1 MAQEKEKLSQAF
13 LDDETAE
20 AEAMPTPSGSGDKA
34 PSKAKKRPVPSKA
47 KKGKV
52 EPTRRKAKKEKQ
64 TRYSNGSDTQTLTQ
78 FRRALG
84 DELKKR
90 IYVKKGGWSC
100 CARTHSVMKDVPNN
114 LFVDL
119 VVPNATSI
127 VPPNIGLSNLAEY
140 EVVLATVDSTD
151 KIGEIFGPSKI
162 KPCNTTGSRFYGTWY
177 ADKMDLVYLPSKN
190 ELRCW
195 WTMSEPEHP
204 SFSGDPDYPKDSGE
218 A

>member
-13 LDDETAE
+13 LDDEMAE
-20 AEAMPTPSGSGDKA
+20 VEAMPTTSGSGDQA
-34 PSKAKKRPVPSKA
+34 PSKAKKRTVPAKA

-52 EPTRRKAKKEKQ
+52 GPTKAKKAKSA
-64 TRYSNGSDTQTLTQ
+64 RYANGRDTQTLTQ

-90 IYVKKGGWSC
+90 IYVKKEGWAC
-100 CARTHSVMKDVPNN
+100 VARTRSVMKDVPNN

-119 VVPNATSI
+119 VVPNATNI
-127 VPPNIGLSNLAEY
+127 VPSNIDHSNLAQY
-140 EVVLATVDSTD
+140 EVVLATVDNTD
-151 KIGEIFGPSKI
+151 KIGDIFGPSKI
-162 KPCNTTGSRFYGTWY
+162 KPRNTTGTRFGQWY

-204 SFSGDPDYPKDSGE
+204 SWSNDPLYPR

>member
-1 MAQEKEKLSQAF
+1 
-13 LDDETAE
+13 
-20 AEAMPTPSGSGDKA
+20 MPSRILFVKYKIALILKTFF
-34 PSKAKKRPVPSKA
+34 R
-47 KKGKV
+47 
-52 EPTRRKAKKEKQ
+52 PTRRKAKKEKQ

-127 VPPNIGLSNLAEY
+127 VPPNISLSNLAEY

-162 KPCNTTGSRFYGTWY
+162 KPC
-177 ADKMDLVYLPSKN
+177 KYLGGGWRASLEGGRGAIAP
-190 ELRCW
+190 LL
-195 WTMSEPEHP
+195 
-204 SFSGDPDYPKDSGE
+204 F
-218 A
+218 